1 MSDVFVSYASAD
13 REAAF
18 RIVDYLESQGIRCW
32 VAPRDVSPGME
43 YGEAIIDAIGRVR
56 ALVLVL
62 SDHSNESTFVR
73 KEVERAV
80 SKTKP
85 ILPVRIREVKPAGA
99 LEFYIS
105 SAQWVDA
112 WKSPL
117 EQHLLPLVGAIRA
130 MGDPALLGAGEGG
143 AEAGAAAAGRMA
155 GHSSSPPRS
164 KQSLLVAAMVLVV
177 VVALGAVLWM
187 GRAPDSTRLAEGEAT
202 LALPDPGGSAGPPD
216 TTPGSALPA
225 ATESAT
231 TPAPSPVNAP
241 PAPAAARPSGPAL
254 PDRGDVAFF
263 AGRWCEPYNGLTIV
277 YDVIRTG
284 SNTLLIR
291 VDHPQA
297 EAWDVPARILAIPGG
312 FELQPADEAPTDQN
326 VVRFQV
332 VDDNLLTVVFA
343 NGAPEDGT
351 TLRLR
356 CTGREG

>member
-18 RIVDYLESQGIRCW
+18 RIVDHLEGQGIRCW

-43 YGEAIIDAIGRVR
+43 YGEAIIEAIGGAR

-85 ILPVRIREVKPAGA
+85 VFPVRIREVTPSGA

-117 EQHLLPLVGAIRA
+117 EQHLLPLVRSIHA
-130 MGDPALLGAGEGG
+130 MGESPPPGVGGSAPLPGTPSSPSSSTPSFRVAALLLVMAVGVGAFLWLGRSPGPVDG
-143 AEAGAAAAGRMA
+143 TSAE
-155 GHSSSPPRS
+155 S
-164 KQSLLVAAMVLVV
+164 
-177 VVALGAVLWM
+177 AL
-187 GRAPDSTRLAEGEAT
+187 TH
-202 LALPDPGGSAGPPD
+202 PDPGGAAALPD
-216 TTPGSALPA
+216 TAAAAAAPPSEDAAGSPPPSPA
-225 ATESAT
+225 PA
-231 TPAPSPVNAP
+231 PAPSPGNAVA
-241 PAPAAARPSGPAL
+241 APAVAPSPGPVG
-254 PDRGDVAFF
+254 PDREDVAFF

-277 YDVIRTG
+277 YDIVRTG
-284 SNTLLIR
+284 ASTVLIR

-297 EAWDVPARILAIPGG
+297 QAWEVPARILAIPGG
-312 FELQPADEAPTDQN
+312 FELQPVQEAPTEKN
-326 VVRFQV
+326 VVRFHV

-343 NGAPEDGT
+343 DGAPQDGT
-351 TLRLR
+351 NLRIR
-356 CTGREG
+356 CTGRDG

>member
-56 ALVLVL
+56 ALVLVF
-62 SDHSNESTFVR
+62 SDHSNVSTFVR

-130 MGDPALLGAGEGG
+130 MGDPALHGATTGAAGAGATGV
-143 AEAGAAAAGRMA
+143 AQSP
-155 GHSSSPPRS
+155 GHPSSPPRL
-164 KQSLLVAAMVLVV
+164 KQSLLLGALVLVV
-177 VVALGAVLWM
+177 TVALGLVLWM
-187 GRAPDSTRLAEGEAT
+187 GRAPDSTRLTPVEST
-202 LALPDPGGSAGPPD
+202 SALLEPGGLAGPPD
-216 TTPGSALPA
+216 TTGSALPVATEA
-225 ATESAT
+225 ATA
-231 TPAPSPVNAP
+231 PAPSPLNAP
-241 PAPAAARPSGPAL
+241 PAPAAVPPSGPAV

-284 SNTLLIR
+284 SSTLLIR

-297 EAWDVPARILAIPGG
+297 EAWDIPARIRAIPGG
-312 FELQPADEAPTDQN
+312 FELQPADEVPTDQN

-351 TLRLR
+351 TLRMR
-356 CTGREG
+356 CSGREG

>member
-13 REAAF
+13 REPAF

-32 VAPRDVSPGME
+32 IAPRDVSPGKE
-43 YGEAIIDAIGRVR
+43 YGEAIIEAIEHTR

-62 SDHSNESTFVR
+62 SDQSNESTFVR

-130 MGDPALLGAGEGG
+130 MGDTSASGAVTATPSRTAPSPA
-143 AEAGAAAAGRMA
+143 
-155 GHSSSPPRS
+155 RS
-164 KQSLLVAAMVLVV
+164 NQSLLVGALVLVV
-177 VVALGAVLWM
+177 TLALGAVLWM
-187 GRAPDSTRLAEGEAT
+187 GRDPDSTPTVTAESAS
-202 LALPDPGGSAGPPD
+202 ALPQPGGSAPPTD
-216 TTPGSALPA
+216 TATVSPLPA
-225 ATESAT
+225 ATEAS
-231 TPAPSPVNAP
+231 TPAPAPVNNTPPATAAP
-241 PAPAAARPSGPAL
+241 PPGPAPL
-254 PDRGDVAFF
+254 NRGDVAFL

-277 YDVIRTG
+277 YDVIQTG
-284 SNTLLIR
+284 ANTLLIR

-297 EAWDVPARILAIPGG
+297 ASWDIPARILAIPGG
-312 FELQPADEAPTDQN
+312 FELQPADEAPTQEN

-332 VDDNLLTVVFA
+332 LDDNLLALIFV

-351 TLRLR
+351 TLRMR

>member
-18 RIVDYLESQGIRCW
+18 RIVDYLEGQGIRCW

-85 ILPVRIREVKPAGA
+85 ILPVRIREVTPAGA

-117 EQHLLPLVGAIRA
+117 EQHLLPLVVAIRA
-130 MGDPALLGAGEGG
+130 MGDPTLLGAAGG
-143 AEAGAAAAGRMA
+143 AEGAVQSPRRP
-155 GHSSSPPRS
+155 SSPPRS
-164 KQSLLVAAMVLVV
+164 TQSLLVAAMVLMVT
-177 VVALGAVLWM
+177 VALGAVLWM
-187 GRAPDSTRLAEGEAT
+187 GRTPDSTRSTSEEAT
-202 LALPDPGGSAGPPD
+202 LALPDPGGAAGPPD

-225 ATESAT
+225 ATETAT
-231 TPAPSPVNAP
+231 TPAPSPVNAT

-254 PDRGDVAFF
+254 PDRGDIAFF

-284 SNTLLIR
+284 TNTLLIR

-312 FELQPADEAPTDQN
+312 FELQPADEAPNERN

-332 VDDNLLTVVFA
+332 VDDNLLTVVFL

-351 TLRLR
+351 TLRMR